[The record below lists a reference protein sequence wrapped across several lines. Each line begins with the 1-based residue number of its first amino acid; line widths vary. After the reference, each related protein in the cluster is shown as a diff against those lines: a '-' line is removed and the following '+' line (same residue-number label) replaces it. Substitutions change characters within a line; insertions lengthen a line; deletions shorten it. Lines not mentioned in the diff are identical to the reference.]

1 MTAPTLPVL
10 SGTELRGFQ
19 AILEAE
25 AGIHLSDSKRSLVA
39 SRLARRLRHFG
50 FDSYGEYLDHLQ
62 RHDPD
67 GVERQVMIECMTT
80 NKTDFFREPH
90 HFTFLGEVAA
100 PLWRSARRLPRVWC
114 AAASTGEEP
123 YTLAMTLRAA
133 FPETRWSAPPVL
145 ASDIDRQVLETGRRA
160 TYPLERLQHLPGHQW
175 RPHVLRGTGVQ
186 AGLVRM
192 RPELRSMVEFTRI
205 NLKEPAWPLRGRFDA
220 IFCRNVLIYFSREL
234 QAELL
239 ERFAEHLEPD
249 GFLFLGHSEGMHGL
263 SGRFETV
270 GQTVYQLGN
279 GTRRP
284 LARAHRAVARA
295 GAREEAV
302 SGRAA
307 AAAPSIASPAALA
320 TAVPDPPRRSVTA
333 GEVEASA
340 EPVLLTTILG
350 SCVAVCLYDP
360 VTGIGGMNHFMLPDA
375 RPDGPLPS
383 RYGVQA
389 MELLINRLMQLG
401 AERRRLEAKAFG
413 GANVLSAFAGE
424 RSVADANVAF
434 IRKFLATEGIPLVA
448 ERLGGSEPLEVRFH
462 TAAGRAQVRTLEE
475 SRRRRIAQAEVRYQE
490 RIVHQAPAAPD
501 VTLFTD

>member
-50 FDSYGEYLDHLQ
+50 FDSYGEYLEHLQ

-100 PLWRSARRLPRVWC
+100 PLWRAGRRLPRVWC
-114 AAASTGEEP
+114 SAASTGEEP
-123 YTLAMTLRAA
+123 YTLAMTLRSA
-133 FPETRWSAPPVL
+133 FPEARWSAPPVL
-145 ASDIDRQVLETGRRA
+145 ASDIDRQVLETGARA

-175 RPHVLRGTGVQ
+175 RPHVLRGTGAQ

-192 RPELRSMVEFTRI
+192 RPELRRMVEFTRI
-205 NLKEPAWPLRGRFDA
+205 NLKDPLWPLHGTFDA

-239 ERFAEHLEPD
+239 ERFAERLEPG
-249 GFLFLGHSEGMHGL
+249 GFLFLGHSEGLHGL
-263 SGRFETV
+263 TGRFEAV
-270 GQTVYQLGN
+270 GQTVYQLAG
-279 GTRRP
+279 GSPGP
-284 LARAHRAVARA
+284 LARAHRPARRGTAHA
-295 GAREEAV
+295 GAPAPRIP
-302 SGRAA
+302 GRTAAPGTAPAAPPAA
-307 AAAPSIASPAALA
+307 ADPS
-320 TAVPDPPRRSVTA
+320 RRTVTA

-340 EPVLLTTILG
+340 QPMVLTTILG

-360 VTGIGGMNHFMLPDA
+360 VTLIGGMNHFMLPDTE
-375 RPDGPLPS
+375 REGGLPS

-389 MELLINRLMQLG
+389 MELLINKVMGLG
-401 AERRRLEAKAFG
+401 GERRRLEAKAFG

-448 ERLGGSEPLEVRFH
+448 ERLGGTEPLEVRFH
-462 TAAGRAQVRTLEE
+462 TATGRAQVRTLEE
-475 SRRRRIAQAEVRYQE
+475 SRRRRIAQAEVRYQRRMAE
-490 RIVHQAPAAPD
+490 PPPTAD
-501 VTLFTD
+501 VTLFSDP